1 MDITKPLA
9 LLGNLSPQG
18 FMKRHW
24 QKKPLLIRQAISAFK
39 PLLSRGE
46 LFALAGRDG
55 VESRLVMRQASR
67 AANKSAWQ
75 LKTGP
80 LARRS
85 LPSLKTPDWTLLVQG
100 VDLQI
105 PAMRELMD
113 QFRFVPDARLDD
125 VMVSFA
131 TPGGGVGPHFDS
143 YDVFLLQALGTR
155 RWRISRQKDLALQV
169 GAPLK
174 ILKNFVPEQ
183 SFDLAPGDMLYLP
196 PGYAHDG
203 TAINECMTYSIGF
216 RAPGRGE
223 VARELLQRVAD
234 DAQDDIGNALY
245 RDAAQGAVQAAA
257 EIPAGLMAFAR
268 KALLD
273 VANNQQ
279 TLARALGELLTEPK
293 PSVWFDA
300 NDASGDD
307 ECWSSISQGLVLDRR
322 SKMMFD
328 ARHIFINGESFA
340 ASGRDA
346 TLMRQLA
353 NDRWLNGAACAKVS
367 VGAKSLLL
375 DWMQAGWIHGT

>member
-1 MDITKPLA
+1 MDTAKPLT
-9 LLGNLSPQG
+9 LLGNLSPQV

-24 QKKPLLIRQAISAFK
+24 QKKPLLIRQAIPGFT
-39 PLLSRGE
+39 PLLSRAK
-46 LFALAGRDG
+46 LFALAKQDG
-55 VESRLVMRQASR
+55 VESRLMIREASR
-67 AANKSAWQ
+67 ASKKSAWT
-75 LKTGP
+75 LKSGP
-80 LARRS
+80 LARRA
-85 LPSLKTPDWTLLVQG
+85 LPSLKTPNWTLLVQG
-100 VDLQI
+100 VDLHI

-143 YDVFLLQALGTR
+143 YDVFLLQAHGTR
-155 RWRISRQKDLALQV
+155 RWRISRQKDLALQA

-174 ILKNFVPEQ
+174 ILKHFAPEQ

-203 TAINECMTYSIGF
+203 TAIDECMTYSIGF

-223 VARELLQRVAD
+223 IAREVLQRIAD

-245 RDAAQGAVQAAA
+245 RDGAHGAAQAAA

-268 KALLD
+268 NAVLD
-273 VANNQQ
+273 IANNRQ

-293 PSVWFDA
+293 SNVWFDA
-300 NDASGDD
+300 SGAFAED
-307 ECWSSISQGLVLDRR
+307 ECLPAISRGLALDRR

-328 ARHIFINGESFA
+328 ARHIFINGESFS

-353 NDRWLNGAACAKVS
+353 NDRRLNGAACAKVS
-367 VGAKSLLL
+367 KGAKSLLQ
-375 DWMQAGWIHGT
+375 DWMQAGWIHGS